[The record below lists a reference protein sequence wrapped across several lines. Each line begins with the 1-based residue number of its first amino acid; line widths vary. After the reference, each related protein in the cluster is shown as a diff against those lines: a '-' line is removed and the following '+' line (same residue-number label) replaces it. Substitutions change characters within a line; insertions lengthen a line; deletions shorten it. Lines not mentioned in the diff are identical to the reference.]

1 MGTKEQALVLL
12 AFNCSHCSH
21 TMIMKS
27 EHQTQSEIML
37 AVSQA
42 GNKIFRSNVG
52 KVQTIDGRW
61 FDTGLPKGHADLYG
75 FRPDG
80 QVFYIEVKSETGR
93 VRPDQINFLETMR
106 KNGALAGIARSV
118 EDAMKIING

>member
-1 MGTKEQALVLL
+1 MR
-12 AFNCSHCSH
+12 
-21 TMIMKS
+21 S
-27 EHQTQSEIML
+27 EHDIQNEIRL
-37 AVSQA
+37 ALTKA
-42 GNKIFRSNVG
+42 GCVAFRCTVG
-52 KVQTIDGRW
+52 RVQTIDGRW

-93 VRPDQINFLETMR
+93 VRPDQIKFLETMR

>member
-1 MGTKEQALVLL
+1 ME
-12 AFNCSHCSH
+12 
-21 TMIMKS
+21 IKS
-27 EHQTQSEIML
+27 EATVMKEIML

-52 KVQTIDGRW
+52 HVQTIDGRW

-93 VRPDQINFLETMR
+93 ARPDQINFLETMR

>member
-1 MGTKEQALVLL
+1 
-12 AFNCSHCSH
+12 
-21 TMIMKS
+21 MKS
-27 EHQTQSEIML
+27 EHTIQSEIML

-52 KVQTIDGRW
+52 KVQMIDGRW

-75 FRPDG
+75 FRPDS

-118 EDAMKIING
+118 EDAMKIINR

>member
-1 MGTKEQALVLL
+1 
-12 AFNCSHCSH
+12 
-21 TMIMKS
+21 MKS
-27 EHQTQSEIML
+27 EHQVQSEIML

-93 VRPDQINFLETMR
+93 ARPDQINFLETMR

-118 EDAMKIING
+118 EDAMKIINR

>member
-1 MGTKEQALVLL
+1 
-12 AFNCSHCSH
+12 
-21 TMIMKS
+21 MKS
-27 EHQTQSEIML
+27 EHQVQSEIML

-80 QVFYIEVKSETGR
+80 QVFYIEVKNNKGR
-93 VRPDQINFLETMR
+93 VRPEQKLFLETMR

-118 EDAMKIING
+118 EDAMEIINGKKHGS

>member
-12 AFNCSHCSH
+12 AFNCSHCSR

-52 KVQTIDGRW
+52 CVQTIDGRW

>member
-1 MGTKEQALVLL
+1 ME
-12 AFNCSHCSH
+12 
-21 TMIMKS
+21 IKS
-27 EHQTQSEIML
+27 EATVMKEIML

-52 KVQTIDGRW
+52 RVQTIDGRW

>member
-1 MGTKEQALVLL
+1 
-12 AFNCSHCSH
+12 
-21 TMIMKS
+21 
-27 EHQTQSEIML
+27 ML

-80 QVFYIEVKSETGR
+80 QVFCINLSTSFALNGCIYCKYLSKAEK
-93 VRPDQINFLETMR
+93 VRDC
-106 KNGALAGIARSV
+106 A
-118 EDAMKIING
+118 